1 MNKIKK
7 GILAIFMLS
16 IILTNSVFA
25 AETLNVKAIKE
36 CPVLLQYGN
45 IKIGTT
51 LAKVNINDKE
61 YPVYCLDV
69 SKPGVAIGKLPEY
82 NVTLKDTIENQEVYR
97 AIINGYP
104 YKTIEELGVKT
115 EEEAFTATKQAVYS
129 MLYNRNVDEYSAI
142 NTEAGHRTYNA
153 YRNIV
158 LAARG
163 SNKVYENAKF
173 ELKADKEW
181 KKDEENKYLYKNVEV
196 NANLKSNFDIKLEG
210 DKNNIF
216 KLEKEQIVGKE
227 KDNKKEKYIL
237 KIDLKDINKF
247 NILGKEIFKNL
258 KLTATAE
265 VETNPVYLG
274 KEETGTRQDYAI
286 SGVRFKGKEE
296 RSLNIDIP
304 KNETKIKIVKISK
317 EEDKKLENVKF
328 ELFDKENKSLGI
340 KTTNKNGEIIYEN
353 LIPGKYYLKEIEAK
367 EGYNKL
373 NDLVEIEVK
382 YGEEKEVKVNNEKI
396 KIIVNNKKEVK
407 KLPKTGYSTCMI
419 CYNIYIKQEGK

>member
-181 KKDEENKYLYKNVEV
+181 EKDEENKYLYKNVEV

-227 KDNKKEKYIL
+227 TDNKKEKYIL

-247 NILGKEIFKNL
+247 NILGKEVFKNL

-286 SGVRFKGKEE
+286 SGIRFKGKEE

-407 KLPKTGYSTCMI
+407 KLPKTGY
-419 CYNIYIKQEGK
+419 

>member
-25 AETLNVKAIKE
+25 VETLNVKAIKE

-227 KDNKKEKYIL
+227 TDNKKEKYIL

-286 SGVRFKGKEE
+286 SGIRFKGKEE

-340 KTTNKNGEIIYEN
+340 KTTNKNGEMIYEN

-407 KLPKTGYSTCMI
+407 KLPKTGY
-419 CYNIYIKQEGK
+419 

>member
-115 EEEAFTATKQAVYS
+115 EEEAYTATKQAVYS

-227 KDNKKEKYIL
+227 TDNKKEKYIL

-407 KLPKTGYSTCMI
+407 KLPKTGY
-419 CYNIYIKQEGK
+419 

>member
-82 NVTLKDTIENQEVYR
+82 NVTLKDTIKNQEVYR

-227 KDNKKEKYIL
+227 TDNKKEKYIL

-247 NILGKEIFKNL
+247 NILGKEVFKNL

-286 SGVRFKGKEE
+286 SGIRFKGREE

-407 KLPKTGYSTCMI
+407 KLPKTGY
-419 CYNIYIKQEGK
+419 

>member
-1 MNKIKK
+1 MNKVKK

-227 KDNKKEKYIL
+227 TDNKKEKYIL

-247 NILGKEIFKNL
+247 NILGKEVFKNL

-286 SGVRFKGKEE
+286 SGIRFKGKEE

-407 KLPKTGYSTCMI
+407 KLPKTGY
-419 CYNIYIKQEGK
+419 

>member
-1 MNKIKK
+1 MNKVKK

-25 AETLNVKAIKE
+25 VETLNVKAIKE

-69 SKPGVAIGKLPEY
+69 SKPGVATGKLTEY

-227 KDNKKEKYIL
+227 TDNKKEKYIL

-247 NILGKEIFKNL
+247 NILGKEVFKNL

-340 KTTNKNGEIIYEN
+340 KITNKNGEIIYEN

-373 NDLVEIEVK
+373 NALVEIEVK
-382 YGEEKEVKVNNEKI
+382 YGEEKEVKINNEKI

-407 KLPKTGYSTCMI
+407 KLPKTGY
-419 CYNIYIKQEGK
+419 

>member
-82 NVTLKDTIENQEVYR
+82 NVTLKDTIKNQEVYR

-216 KLEKEQIVGKE
+216 KLEKEQIIGKE

-247 NILGKEIFKNL
+247 NILGKEVFKNL

-286 SGVRFKGKEE
+286 SGIRFKGKEE

-340 KTTNKNGEIIYEN
+340 KTTNKNGEMIYEN

-396 KIIVNNKKEVK
+396 KIIINNKKEVK
-407 KLPKTGYSTCMI
+407 KLPKTGY
-419 CYNIYIKQEGK
+419 

>member
-181 KKDEENKYLYKNVEV
+181 KKDEENKYLYKNVEL

-227 KDNKKEKYIL
+227 TDNKKEKYIL

-286 SGVRFKGKEE
+286 SGIRFKGREE

-407 KLPKTGYSTCMI
+407 KLPKTGY
-419 CYNIYIKQEGK
+419 

>member
-69 SKPGVAIGKLPEY
+69 SKPGVAIGKLQEY

-286 SGVRFKGKEE
+286 SGIRFKGKEE

-367 EGYNKL
+367 AGYNKL

-407 KLPKTGYSTCMI
+407 KLPKTGY
-419 CYNIYIKQEGK
+419 

>member
-16 IILTNSVFA
+16 IIITNSVFA

-82 NVTLKDTIENQEVYR
+82 NVTLKDTIKNQEVYR

-216 KLEKEQIVGKE
+216 KLEKEEIVGKE

-304 KNETKIKIVKISK
+304 KNETKIRIVKISK

-367 EGYNKL
+367 AGYNKL
-373 NDLVEIEVK
+373 NDLIEIEVK

-407 KLPKTGYSTCMI
+407 KLPKTGY
-419 CYNIYIKQEGK
+419 

>member
-25 AETLNVKAIKE
+25 VETLNVKAIKE

-286 SGVRFKGKEE
+286 SGIRFKGKEE

-340 KTTNKNGEIIYEN
+340 KTTNKNGEMIYEN

-407 KLPKTGYSTCMI
+407 KLPKTGY
-419 CYNIYIKQEGK
+419 

>member
-1 MNKIKK
+1 MNKVKK

-25 AETLNVKAIKE
+25 VETLNVKAIKE

-69 SKPGVAIGKLPEY
+69 SKPGVATGKLTEY
-82 NVTLKDTIENQEVYR
+82 NVTLKDTIDNQEVYR

-227 KDNKKEKYIL
+227 TDNKKEKYIL

-247 NILGKEIFKNL
+247 NILGKEVFKNL
-258 KLTATAE
+258 KLTAIAE

-340 KTTNKNGEIIYEN
+340 KITNKNGEIIYEN

-382 YGEEKEVKVNNEKI
+382 YGEEKEVKINNEKI

-407 KLPKTGYSTCMI
+407 KLPKTGY
-419 CYNIYIKQEGK
+419 

>member
-340 KTTNKNGEIIYEN
+340 KITNKNGEIIYEN

-407 KLPKTGYSTCMI
+407 KLPKTGY
-419 CYNIYIKQEGK
+419 

>member
-1 MNKIKK
+1 MNKVKK

-25 AETLNVKAIKE
+25 VETLNVKAIKE

-216 KLEKEQIVGKE
+216 KLEKEEIVGKE

-340 KTTNKNGEIIYEN
+340 KITNKNGEIIYEN

-407 KLPKTGYSTCMI
+407 KLPKTGY
-419 CYNIYIKQEGK
+419 

>member
-69 SKPGVAIGKLPEY
+69 SKPGVATGKLTEY

-227 KDNKKEKYIL
+227 TDNKKEKYIL

-382 YGEEKEVKVNNEKI
+382 YGEEKEVKINNEKI

-407 KLPKTGYSTCMI
+407 KLPKTGY
-419 CYNIYIKQEGK
+419 

>member
-407 KLPKTGYSTCMI
+407 KLPKTGY
-419 CYNIYIKQEGK
+419 

>member
-25 AETLNVKAIKE
+25 VETLNVKAIKE

-227 KDNKKEKYIL
+227 TDNKKEKYIL

-286 SGVRFKGKEE
+286 SGIRFKGKEE

-407 KLPKTGYSTCMI
+407 KLPKTGY
-419 CYNIYIKQEGK
+419 

>member
-16 IILTNSVFA
+16 IIITNSVFA

-82 NVTLKDTIENQEVYR
+82 NVTLKDTIKNQEVYR

-181 KKDEENKYLYKNVEV
+181 KKDEENKYLYKNVEL

-227 KDNKKEKYIL
+227 TDNKKEKYIL

-247 NILGKEIFKNL
+247 NILGKEVFKNL

-286 SGVRFKGKEE
+286 SGIRFKGREE

-407 KLPKTGYSTCMI
+407 KLPKTGY
-419 CYNIYIKQEGK
+419 

>member
-1 MNKIKK
+1 MNKVKK

-25 AETLNVKAIKE
+25 VETLNVKAIKE

-69 SKPGVAIGKLPEY
+69 SKPGVATGKLTEY
-82 NVTLKDTIENQEVYR
+82 NVTLKDTIDNQEVYR

-104 YKTIEELGVKT
+104 YKTIEELGVKN

-227 KDNKKEKYIL
+227 TDNKKEKYIL

-247 NILGKEIFKNL
+247 NILGKEVFKNL
-258 KLTATAE
+258 KLTAIAE

-382 YGEEKEVKVNNEKI
+382 YGEEKEVKINNEKI

-407 KLPKTGYSTCMI
+407 KLPKTGY
-419 CYNIYIKQEGK
+419 

>member
-82 NVTLKDTIENQEVYR
+82 NVTLKDTIKNQEVYR

-129 MLYNRNVDEYSAI
+129 MLYNRNIDEYSAI

-181 KKDEENKYLYKNVEV
+181 EKDEENKYLYKNVEV

-227 KDNKKEKYIL
+227 TDNKKEKYIL

-247 NILGKEIFKNL
+247 NILGKEVFKNL

-286 SGVRFKGKEE
+286 SGIRFKGKEE

-340 KTTNKNGEIIYEN
+340 KTTNKNGEMIYEN

-407 KLPKTGYSTCMI
+407 KLPKTGY
-419 CYNIYIKQEGK
+419 

>member
-1 MNKIKK
+1 MNKVKK

-25 AETLNVKAIKE
+25 VETLNVKAIKE

-69 SKPGVAIGKLPEY
+69 SKPGVATGKLTEY
-82 NVTLKDTIENQEVYR
+82 NVTLKDTIDNQEVYR

-104 YKTIEELGVKT
+104 YKTIEELGVKN
-115 EEEAFTATKQAVYS
+115 EEEAYTATKQAVYS

-227 KDNKKEKYIL
+227 TDNKKEKYIL

-247 NILGKEIFKNL
+247 NILGKEVFKNL
-258 KLTATAE
+258 KLTAIAE

-382 YGEEKEVKVNNEKI
+382 YGEEKEVKINNEKI

-407 KLPKTGYSTCMI
+407 KLPKTGY
-419 CYNIYIKQEGK
+419 

>member
-82 NVTLKDTIENQEVYR
+82 NVTLKDTIKNQEVYR

-407 KLPKTGYSTCMI
+407 KLPKTGY
-419 CYNIYIKQEGK
+419 

>member
-1 MNKIKK
+1 MNKVKK

-407 KLPKTGYSTCMI
+407 KLPKTGY
-419 CYNIYIKQEGK
+419 

>member
-1 MNKIKK
+1 MNKVKK

-25 AETLNVKAIKE
+25 VETLNVKAIKE

-69 SKPGVAIGKLPEY
+69 SKPGVATGKLTEY

-158 LAARG
+158 LVARG

-227 KDNKKEKYIL
+227 TDNKKEKYIL

-247 NILGKEIFKNL
+247 NILGKEVFKNL
-258 KLTATAE
+258 KLTAIAE

-340 KTTNKNGEIIYEN
+340 KITNKNGEIIYEN

-373 NDLVEIEVK
+373 NALVEIEVK
-382 YGEEKEVKVNNEKI
+382 YGEEKEVKINNEKI

-407 KLPKTGYSTCMI
+407 KLPKTGY
-419 CYNIYIKQEGK
+419 

>member
-1 MNKIKK
+1 MNKVKK

-25 AETLNVKAIKE
+25 VETLNVKAIKE

-69 SKPGVAIGKLPEY
+69 SKPGVATGKLTEY

-163 SNKVYENAKF
+163 SNKVHENAKF

-181 KKDEENKYLYKNVEV
+181 KKDEENKYLYKNVEI

-227 KDNKKEKYIL
+227 TDNKKEKYLL

-247 NILGKEIFKNL
+247 NILGKEVFKNL

-340 KTTNKNGEIIYEN
+340 KITNKNGEIIYEN

-382 YGEEKEVKVNNEKI
+382 YGEEKEVKINNEKI

-407 KLPKTGYSTCMI
+407 KLPKTGY
-419 CYNIYIKQEGK
+419 

>member
-82 NVTLKDTIENQEVYR
+82 NVTLKDTIKNQEVYR

-181 KKDEENKYLYKNVEV
+181 KKDEENKYLYKNVEL

-227 KDNKKEKYIL
+227 TDNKKEKYIL

-247 NILGKEIFKNL
+247 NILGKEVFKNL

-286 SGVRFKGKEE
+286 SGIRFKGREE

-407 KLPKTGYSTCMI
+407 KLPKTGY
-419 CYNIYIKQEGK
+419 

>member
-1 MNKIKK
+1 MNKVKK

-25 AETLNVKAIKE
+25 VETLNVKAIKE

-407 KLPKTGYSTCMI
+407 KLPKTGY
-419 CYNIYIKQEGK
+419 

>member
-82 NVTLKDTIENQEVYR
+82 NVTLKDTIKNQEVYR

-181 KKDEENKYLYKNVEV
+181 EKDEENKYLYKNVEV

-216 KLEKEQIVGKE
+216 KLEKEQIIGKE

-247 NILGKEIFKNL
+247 NILGKEVFKNL

-407 KLPKTGYSTCMI
+407 KLPKTGY
-419 CYNIYIKQEGK
+419 

>member
-1 MNKIKK
+1 MNKVKK

-25 AETLNVKAIKE
+25 VETLNVKAIKE

-69 SKPGVAIGKLPEY
+69 SKPGVATGKLTEY

-227 KDNKKEKYIL
+227 TDNKKEKYIL

-247 NILGKEIFKNL
+247 NILGKEVFKNL
-258 KLTATAE
+258 KLTAIAE

-340 KTTNKNGEIIYEN
+340 KITNKNGEIIYEN

-373 NDLVEIEVK
+373 NALVEIKVK
-382 YGEEKEVKVNNEKI
+382 YGEEKEVKINNEKI

-407 KLPKTGYSTCMI
+407 KLPKTGY
-419 CYNIYIKQEGK
+419 

>member
-25 AETLNVKAIKE
+25 VETLNVKAIKE

-69 SKPGVAIGKLPEY
+69 SKPGVATGKLTEY

-216 KLEKEQIVGKE
+216 KLEKEQIIGKE

-247 NILGKEIFKNL
+247 NILGKEVFKNL

-340 KTTNKNGEIIYEN
+340 KITNKNGEIIYEN

-407 KLPKTGYSTCMI
+407 KLPKTGY
-419 CYNIYIKQEGK
+419 

>member
-16 IILTNSVFA
+16 IIITNSVFA

-82 NVTLKDTIENQEVYR
+82 NVTLKDTIKNQEVYR

-227 KDNKKEKYIL
+227 TDNKKEKYIL

-247 NILGKEIFKNL
+247 NILGKEVFKNL

-286 SGVRFKGKEE
+286 SGIRFKGKEE

-407 KLPKTGYSTCMI
+407 KLPKTGY
-419 CYNIYIKQEGK
+419 

>member
-216 KLEKEQIVGKE
+216 KLEKEEIVGKE

-340 KTTNKNGEIIYEN
+340 KITNKNGEIIYEN

-407 KLPKTGYSTCMI
+407 KLPKTGY
-419 CYNIYIKQEGK
+419 

>member
-181 KKDEENKYLYKNVEV
+181 EKDEENKYLYKNVEV

-227 KDNKKEKYIL
+227 TDNKKEKYIL

-247 NILGKEIFKNL
+247 NILGKEVFKNL

-286 SGVRFKGKEE
+286 SGIRFKGKEE

-340 KTTNKNGEIIYEN
+340 KTTNKNGEMIYEN

-396 KIIVNNKKEVK
+396 KIIINNKKEVK
-407 KLPKTGYSTCMI
+407 KLPKTGY
-419 CYNIYIKQEGK
+419 